1 MSFVR
6 SSVQW
11 LSVRRP
17 WALLFCLVLAV
28 TLGAPPSLNAAASL
42 SAQSKTRAGAAPKAT
57 AKTAAKTAAKA
68 SAPAAVRST
77 HKTRPDTKTAAK
89 AGPARSDRRD
99 AERLRQRI
107 AEEHRREAAQRERA
121 ERKRQQAAE
130 QRREAAR
137 QAAAERKRERLA
149 EQRREAARQAA
160 AERKRERLAEQRR
173 EAARQRAAEE
183 KRERLAE
190 QRREAA
196 RRAAAEQK
204 RQQAAE
210 RRRREALERERER
223 AQVIAQKQEEGRQG
237 RARLRDRED
246 RETAFAAQNS
256 YAPDSYDLPRYE
268 APRST
273 YRLRERT
280 VIPESDDSGYTPPGA
295 ARRPAREPAYSDYTP
310 PASGTVDAGAL
321 DQQLELTA
329 RSYIVMDADS
339 GRVIVSKN
347 PDTPR
352 QPASTIKIVTGL
364 IALNSLDNYDRVP
377 VSRHAAS
384 MPRSKVDIRPS
395 QPYSADDMINSV
407 LLASANDASVALAER
422 IAGSESRFAQLMTY
436 SARRW
441 GARNTVCRTASGLTA
456 DGQQSTARDLAQMFR
471 YAMRNREFVRRMH
484 QRTMGTNFGKTLKNH
499 NKALWN
505 LDGAI
510 AGKTG
515 FTKAAGQTY
524 VGQFRRGKRSIVVAI
539 MGSGTMW
546 RDLERLVNYGFG
558 QTGGYARR

>member
-1 MSFVR
+1 MSFMQSVR
-6 SSVQW
+6 SSF
-11 LSVRRP
+11 SRRP
-17 WALLFCLVLAV
+17 WALFFCLL
-28 TLGAPPSLNAAASL
+28 LAAALAAPQSLDAAAANRL
-42 SAQSKTRAGAAPKAT
+42 SAQSKTKAGAAPKASGG
-57 AKTAAKTAAKA
+57 KAAVKDRKA

-77 HKTRPDTKTAAK
+77 HKAKAEPASRAAAK
-89 AGPARSDRRD
+89 GRENRDRHARSASPNRRE

-107 AEEHRREAAQRERA
+107 AEEHRREAARREQA
-121 ERKRQQAAE
+121 ERKRHTAAE
-130 QRREAAR
+130 RRREATR
-137 QAAAERKRERLA
+137 RTAAERKRER
-149 EQRREAARQAA
+149 QV
-160 AERKRERLAEQRR
+160 EQRR
-173 EAARQRAAEE
+173 EAARQRALEE
-183 KRERLAE
+183 KREFARL
-190 QRREAA
+190 
-196 RRAAAEQK
+196 RALEQK
-204 RQQAAE
+204 RHQAAE
-210 RRRREALERERER
+210 RKRREALARERER
-223 AQVIAQKQEEGRQG
+223 RRVIAQKREEG
-237 RARLRDRED
+237 RARLRAREE
-246 RETAFAAQNS
+246 REAAFAAQNG

-268 APRST
+268 APRAA
-273 YRLRERT
+273 YRLRERPS
-280 VIPESDDSGYTPPGA
+280 IPDDGNVYTPPGIS
-295 ARRPAREPAYSDYTP
+295 RRPPREPAFREYTP
-310 PASGTVDAGAL
+310 PSPGSSERTPL
-321 DQQLELTA
+321 DEQLELTA
-329 RSYIVMDADS
+329 RSYMVMDADS

-384 MPRSKVDIRPS
+384 MPRSKVDIKPS
-395 QPYSADDMINSV
+395 QTYSADDMINSV

-456 DGQQSTARDLAQMFR
+456 EGQHSTARDLAQMFR

-484 QRTMGTNFGKTLKNH
+484 QRTMGTDFGKTLKNH

-505 LDGAI
+505 LEGAI

-524 VGQFRRGKRSIVVAI
+524 VGQFRRGGRNIVVSI